1 MYMTQRNHWDKIFG
15 EKIDHQK
22 SWFQSYPAISIRF
35 IEELNLAK
43 DAPIIDVGGGD
54 SLLVD
59 ALIEKGYTDI
69 TVLDISEVAIAN
81 AQRRLGNKVH
91 LVTWVISDI
100 LDFQPV
106 RNYACWHDRAVFHF
120 VTDHQSIGHYTTL
133 MKRAL
138 KDGGALVIGTFAE
151 DGPEK
156 CSNLPVQRYSQKALT
171 NLLQPSFT
179 KIRCVNQVHQTPFNT
194 LQSFTF
200 CSFKR
205 A

>member
-1 MYMTQRNHWDKIFG
+1 MSQRNHWDKIFE
-15 EKIDHQK
+15 EKIDQQK
-22 SWFQSYPAISIRF
+22 SWFQSYPTTSIRF
-35 IEELNLAK
+35 IEETNLSK

-59 ALIEKGYTDI
+59 ALLEKGYTDL
-69 TVLDISEVAIAN
+69 TVLDISGFAIAN
-81 AQRRLGNKVH
+81 AQKRLGNKAQQVNWI
-91 LVTWVISDI
+91 VTNI

-120 VTDHQSIGHYTTL
+120 VTDHQDIGRYTKL
-133 MKRAL
+133 MANAIK
-138 KDGGALVIGTFAE
+138 KGGALVIGTFAE

-156 CSNLPVQRYSQKALT
+156 CSNLPVQRYSQTALT
-171 NLLQPSFT
+171 DLLKPSFA
-179 KIRCVNQVHQTPFNT
+179 KIRCINEAHQTPFNT

>member
-15 EKIDHQK
+15 EKIDKQK

-35 IEELNLAK
+35 IEELNLDK

-81 AQRRLGNKVH
+81 AQRRLGNKAH

-100 LDFQPV
+100 LDLQPV

-120 VTDHQSIGHYTTL
+120 VTDHQNIGHYTTL
-133 MKRAL
+133 MARAL

-171 NLLQPSFT
+171 DLLKPSFT

-205 A
+205 V

>member
-1 MYMTQRNHWDKIFG
+1 MHMSQRNHWDKIFG
-15 EKIDHQK
+15 EKNDQQK
-22 SWFQSYPAISIRF
+22 SWFQSYPAISIQF

-59 ALIEKGYTDI
+59 ALIEKGYMDI

-81 AQRRLGNKVH
+81 AKRRLGNKAH

-120 VTDHQSIGHYTTL
+120 LTEHQNIVHYTTL
-133 MKRAL
+133 MARAL
-138 KDGGALVIGTFAE
+138 KEGGALVIGTFAE

-171 NLLQPSFT
+171 DLLKPSFI
-179 KIRCVNQVHQTPFNT
+179 KIRCINQVHQTPFNT

>member
-1 MYMTQRNHWDKIFG
+1 MHMTQRNHWDKIFE
-15 EKIDHQK
+15 EKNDQQK
-22 SWFQSYPAISIRF
+22 SWFQTYPAISIRF

-69 TVLDISEVAIAN
+69 TVLDISAVAIAN
-81 AQRRLGNKVH
+81 AQRRLGNKAH

-120 VTDHQSIGHYTTL
+120 VTDHQNIRHYTTL
-133 MKRAL
+133 MARAI

-171 NLLQPSFT
+171 DLLKPSFT
-179 KIRCVNQVHQTPFNT
+179 KIRCVNEGHQTPFNT

>member
-1 MYMTQRNHWDKIFG
+1 MSQRNHWDKIFG
-15 EKIDHQK
+15 EKIDQQK
-22 SWFQSYPAISIRF
+22 SWFQSYPAISISF
-35 IEELNLAK
+35 IEELDLSK

-54 SLLVD
+54 SFLVD
-59 ALIEKGYTDI
+59 ALLEKGYLDI

-81 AQRRLGNKVH
+81 AKKRLGNKARYVNWI
-91 LVTWVISDI
+91 VSDI
-100 LDFQPV
+100 LDFQPI

-120 VTDHQSIGHYTTL
+120 VTEHHNIGRYTNL
-133 MKRAL
+133 MADAIKE
-138 KDGGALVIGTFAE
+138 GGALVIGTFAE

-156 CSNLPVQRYSQKALT
+156 CSNLPVQRYSESALT
-171 NLLQPSFT
+171 DLLKPSFT
-179 KIRCVNQVHQTPFNT
+179 KIRCINEVHQTPFNT

>member
-1 MYMTQRNHWDKIFG
+1 MHMTQRNHWDIIFG
-15 EKIDHQK
+15 EKLDQQK

-43 DAPIIDVGGGD
+43 DAPIIYVGGGD

-69 TVLDISEVAIAN
+69 TVLDISAVAIAN
-81 AQRRLGNKVH
+81 AQRRLGNKAH

-120 VTDHQSIGHYTTL
+120 VTDHQNIGHYTTL
-133 MKRAL
+133 MARTL
-138 KDGGALVIGTFAE
+138 KEGGALVIGTFAE

-156 CSNLPVQRYSQKALT
+156 CSNLKIWVVIPLGPIILTMQLIYRQK
-171 NLLQPSFT
+171 SFFFLYL
-179 KIRCVNQVHQTPFNT
+179 C
-194 LQSFTF
+194 
-200 CSFKR
+200 
-205 A
+205 